1 MSQHLL
7 FLPWPPSLNRYW
19 RNVHGRTLIS
29 AEGRDYR
36 GAVVTG
42 LKRFGGAP
50 ALGAQRLSVHIIAA
64 PPDKR
69 RRDLDNLLKAALDAL
84 THAGVWDDDGQIDRL
99 LIQRGPVTPGGSLR
113 IEVEAGACSTL
124 LEQNAQPSASIAEQ
138 VAA

>member
-1 MSQHLL
+1 MSAHLL

-19 RNVHGRTLIS
+19 RNVQGRTLIS

-36 GAVVTG
+36 GAVITG

-50 ALGAQRLSVHIIAA
+50 QLGAQRLSVTITAA

-84 THAGVWDDDGQIDRL
+84 THAGVWDDDSQIDRL
-99 LIQRGPVTPGGSLR
+99 TIWRAPVTPGGALR
-113 IEVEAGACSTL
+113 IEVATQASPGPIEAQGNRFPAALGA
-124 LEQNAQPSASIAEQ
+124 SA
-138 VAA
+138 